1 MTWSYSRVSSF
12 EDCRYKWFLTYLYRD
27 ENGNHLKRKSGFFAE
42 FGSYMHLILQLCF
55 TGVLAKKDLPIFYLT
70 HFKDNV
76 RSKAPNQKIYRNYFE
91 QGFRY
96 LELFS
101 FPKRTILGVEEKSD
115 FIFAGK
121 PFTGFIDVVSDDGRL
136 IITDHK
142 SRTLKARSKRSVPTK
157 ADEELDKFLRQ
168 LYVYSAAVK
177 DKYGRFPDILEFNC
191 FRSQQIIQEPFDI
204 QKYHE
209 VEQWV
214 ANEIETITVNEDWT
228 GEPDYWRCN
237 FLCEVCKE
245 CEYKRMSGKG

>member
-12 EDCRYKWFLTYLYRD
+12 ADCRYKWFLTYLYRD

-55 TGVLAKKDLPIFYLT
+55 TGVLDKKDLSTFYLT

-115 FIFAGK
+115 FVFAGK

-157 ADEELDKFLRQ
+157 TDEELDKFLRQ

-177 DKYGRFPDILEFNC
+177 DKYGKFPDLLEFNC
-191 FRSQQIIQEPFDI
+191 FRSQQVIQEPFDL
-204 QKYHE
+204 QKYYE
-209 VEQWV
+209 VEKW
-214 ANEIETITVNEDWT
+214 AADEIEAITVNEDWS
-228 GEPDYWRCN
+228 GEPEYWRCN
-237 FLCEVCKE
+237 FLCDVCKE
-245 CEYKRMSGKG
+245 CEYKSMSGKG

>member
-12 EDCRYKWFLTYLYRD
+12 ADCRYKWFLTYLYRD

-55 TGVLAKKDLPIFYLT
+55 TGVLAKKDLSTFYLT

-76 RSKAPNQKIYRNYFE
+76 RSKAPNQKIYQNYFE

-115 FIFAGK
+115 FVFAGK

-142 SRTLKARSKRSVPTK
+142 SRTLKARSKRSMPTK

-177 DKYGRFPDILEFNC
+177 DKYGKFPDLLEFNC
-191 FRSQQIIQEPFDI
+191 FRSQQVIQEPFDL
-204 QKYHE
+204 QKYYE
-209 VEQWV
+209 VETW
-214 ANEIETITVNEDWT
+214 AADEIETITVNEDWT
-228 GEPDYWRCN
+228 GEPEYWRCN
-237 FLCEVCKE
+237 FLCDVCKE
-245 CEYKRMSGKG
+245 CEYKSMSGKG